1 MIDAQIGHEKTLT
14 GVLPALAGSNIIYG
28 MGMIDMGMT
37 MSYEQILIDADIVK
51 KIKRISQGVVVDEE
65 SLALDVIEAVGPAG
79 NYLAQRHTLKH
90 MKKELS
96 VGGLMDRRMR
106 QAWESDG
113 AKDMAKRANETALE
127 ILNNHVPEPL
137 ALETSAKIREIII
150 EAESEL

>member
-1 MIDAQIGHEKTLT
+1 LIDAQIGHEKTLT

-51 KIKRISQGVVVDEE
+51 KIKRISQGIIVDEE

-106 QAWESDG
+106 EAWESDG
-113 AKDMAKRANETALE
+113 AKDIATRANEAAKA
-127 ILNNHVPEPL
+127 ILKTHIPEPL
-137 ALETSAKIREIII
+137 TEDVSKKIREIIL
-150 EAESEL
+150 EAEKEL

>member
-14 GVLPALAGSNIIYG
+14 GVLPAMAGSNIIYG

-37 MSYEQILIDADIVK
+37 MSYEQILIDSDIVK
-51 KIKRISQGVVVDEE
+51 KIKRISQGIIVDEE

-90 MKKELS
+90 MKKGIS

-106 QAWESDG
+106 QAWQSDG
-113 AKDMAKRANETALE
+113 AKDISMRANDAAKM
-127 ILNNHVPEPL
+127 ILKTHLPEPL
-137 ALETSAKIREIII
+137 SEEASKRIRKIIL
-150 EAESEL
+150 EAEKEL

>member
-1 MIDAQIGHEKTLT
+1 LIDAQIGNEKTLT

-51 KIKRISQGVVVDEE
+51 KIKRISQGIIVDEE

-106 QAWESDG
+106 EAWESDG
-113 AKDMAKRANETALE
+113 EKDIATRANEAAKE
-127 ILNNHVPEPL
+127 ILKTHIPEPL
-137 ALETSAKIREIII
+137 PENASKKIREIIL
-150 EAESEL
+150 EAEKEL

>member
-1 MIDAQIGHEKTLT
+1 LIDAQIGHEKTLT

-51 KIKRISQGVVVDEE
+51 KIKRISQGIIVDEE

-113 AKDMAKRANETALE
+113 AKDIATRANEVAKS
-127 ILNNHVPEPL
+127 ILKTHIPEPL
-137 ALETSAKIREIII
+137 PEDASKRIREIIL
-150 EAESEL
+150 EAEKEL